1 MATCSF
7 IKESKQTAGAMGRV
21 LRYVSQE
28 KKTVDLDGRRSLSGV
43 NCGAEVAQQSFMAT
57 KNLYSKAS
65 GTFFYH
71 YVQSFS
77 PQESV
82 SFAEAHQI
90 ALELA
95 ERFFP
100 GCEVLVA
107 THVDAE
113 HPHSHFVVNSVHPD
127 TGKKLHFTPRTLEQ
141 MRAASD
147 QLCLEH
153 GLSTLKPYRQN
164 RRTKGLRTGE
174 YRAAVRG
181 ESWKFRLITTVEAVM
196 ELAGSREAFIRE
208 MERRGYRVRWEDARK
223 CITYTTP
230 TGMRCRDNRLH
241 EEKFRKEKM
250 EHEFRI
256 RQHAAQQ
263 RTRSIEAEAEN
274 LRHDAYLDGAAAQHP
289 LHHASPDGGAAGGC
303 PAENP
308 GAPRDYPGRHGAA
321 GHQGKPG
328 ATGYFTA
335 AVRMVEPDQ
344 PSSSE
349 VPFISARDSLGN
361 ERTTGTGWESARRIY
376 KAALRAGQAIPRGWL
391 RADAYLPEM
400 GGPHH
405 PEFCGGGPGD
415 QHPDLQAA
423 DVTKNV
429 LRLLARLE
437 GNPGED
443 VVDATMRR
451 QHGDRKALAREQRKK
466 IALGHKADDHEQGQ
480 QMG

>member
-28 KKTVDLDGRRSLSGV
+28 KKTVDLDGHKYLSGV

-57 KNLYSKAS
+57 KNLYGKAG

-77 PQESV
+77 PQEQV

-113 HPHSHFVVNSVHPD
+113 HPHSHFVINSVHPD
-127 TGKKLHFTPRTLEQ
+127 TGKKLHFTPKTLEQ
-141 MRAASD
+141 MRAVSD

-196 ELAGSREAFIRE
+196 ELAGSREEFIRE
-208 MERRGYRVRWEDARK
+208 MERRGYRVCWEEGRK
-223 CITYTTP
+223 SITYTTP
-230 TGMRCRDNRLH
+230 TGIRCRDDRLH

-263 RTRSIEAEAEN
+263 CAGHAETAAEDV
-274 LRHDAYLDGAAAQHP
+274 RRAAHLDRPAAQRP
-289 LHHASPDGGAAGGC
+289 LHHAAPDCGAAGGC

-308 GAPRDYPGRHGAA
+308 GAPRDDPGRHGAA
-321 GHQGKPG
+321 GHQGEPEVTCHF
-328 ATGYFTA
+328 ATADRMA
-335 AVRMVEPDQ
+335 ARDQ

-349 VPFISARDSLGN
+349 VPPNTGRDGHED
-361 ERTTGTGWESARRIY
+361 ERAAETGWEPARRIY
-376 KAALRAGQAIPRGWL
+376 EAALRAGQGIPGGWRG
-391 RADAYLPEM
+391 ADEYLPEM

-405 PEFCGGGPGD
+405 PKFRGGSPGD
-415 QHPDLQAA
+415 QHPGLSAA
-423 DVTKNV
+423 DVTEDI

-437 GNPGED
+437 GDPGED
-443 VVDATMRR
+443 VVDATVRR
-451 QHGDRKALAREQRKK
+451 QHGDRKTLAREQRKK

>member
-28 KKTVDLDGRRSLSGV
+28 KKTVDLDGRKYLSGI
-43 NCGAEVAQQSFMAT
+43 NCGVEVAQQSFMAT
-57 KNLYSKAS
+57 KNLYGKAS

-77 PQESV
+77 PQENV
-82 SFAEAHQI
+82 TPAQAHQI

-113 HPHSHFVVNSVHPD
+113 HPHSHFVINSVHPD
-127 TGKKLHFTPRTLEQ
+127 TGKKLHFTPKTLEQ
-141 MRAASD
+141 MRAVSD

-164 RRTKGLRTGE
+164 RRTRGLRTGE

-181 ESWKFRLITTVEAVM
+181 ESWKFQLITTVEAVM
-196 ELAGSREAFIRE
+196 ELAGSREEFIRE
-208 MERRGYRVRWEDARK
+208 MERRGYQVRWETTRK

-230 TGMRCRDNRLH
+230 TGMKCRDDRLH

-263 RTRSIEAEAEN
+263 CAGHAETAAEDV
-274 LRHDAYLDGAAAQHP
+274 RRAAHLDRPAAQRP
-289 LHHASPDGGAAGGC
+289 LHHAAPDCGAAGGC

-308 GAPRDYPGRHGAA
+308 GAPGDDPGRYGDA

-335 AVRMVEPDQ
+335 ADWMVEPDQ
-344 PSSSE
+344 PPSSE
-349 VPFISARDSLGN
+349 VPSISARDSLGN
-361 ERTTGTGWESARRIY
+361 ERTTETGWESARRIY
-376 KAALRAGQAIPRGWL
+376 EAALRAGQGISRGW
-391 RADAYLPEM
+391 RGADEHLTEM
-400 GGPHH
+400 GCPHH
-405 PEFCGGGPGD
+405 PEFRGGGPGD
-415 QHPDLQAA
+415 QHPGLQAA
-423 DVTKNV
+423 DVTEDV

-437 GNPGED
+437 GGTEED
-443 VVDATMRR
+443 VIDATVLR
-451 QHGDRKALAREQRKK
+451 QHGDRKTLAREQRKK